1 LIAGTNNDVVV
12 SVSAVGISTD
22 VEDFVELD
30 IVSITV
36 GEIVDL
42 SDSTT
47 GLLINVDVFWGAVV
61 LSENIDVLA
70 SFSSVDDSLSWNTS
84 EVVVM
89 TLIALVDVDAVL

>member
-1 LIAGTNNDVVV
+1 M
-12 SVSAVGISTD
+12 
-22 VEDFVELD
+22 
-30 IVSITV
+30 V

-47 GLLINVDVFWGAVV
+47 GLLINVDVFWGIVV

-70 SFSSVDDSLSWNTS
+70 SFSSVDDSFSSNTS